1 MVSHGVTAC
10 HACRGGVTACHGVSR
25 CHHGVTRCHGRV
37 AWCHGGVTRCH
48 AGVTAV
54 STWCHGRVTLCHAGV
69 ASMSRGVTAV
79 SPGVTRCPEVSTLDQ
94 HVDMLTCTGDA
105 NGESR
110 SVATCD
116 GYTSSTEQGSL
127 NAARGGLAAA
137 RPPRRAG
144 LRSCRGSSPPSSSP
158 SPASSESDLPAYS
171 RPSERSAPSFAHPPR
186 RTESRRPVLPP

>member
-1 MVSHGVTAC
+1 MSQRCHRGVTAVSHGVTAC

-54 STWCHGRVTLCHAGV
+54 STWCHGRVTVCHAGV

-94 HVDMLTCTGDA
+94 HVDMLTSTGDA
-105 NGESR
+105 GVSFWALSTRRLHTLLALVLALAVAPSTVRYVSLSR
-110 SVATCD
+110 VRFVSASNV
-116 GYTSSTEQGSL
+116 
-127 NAARGGLAAA
+127 
-137 RPPRRAG
+137 RRFP
-144 LRSCRGSSPPSSSP
+144 LPPSLACQTAKYLFSDFL
-158 SPASSESDLPAYS
+158 SPAKC
-171 RPSERSAPSFAHPPR
+171 
-186 RTESRRPVLPP
+186 